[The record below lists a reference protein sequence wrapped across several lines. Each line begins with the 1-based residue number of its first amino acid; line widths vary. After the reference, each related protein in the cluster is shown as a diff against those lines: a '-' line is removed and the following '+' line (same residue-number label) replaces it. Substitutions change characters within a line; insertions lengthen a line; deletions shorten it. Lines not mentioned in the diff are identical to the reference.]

1 MWNFNLC
8 KGSFAALFVNEMFQP
23 TWVVI
28 LTTFSPRWITGK
40 LVSSTLKWVVVM
52 ILPFPHCIDDIL
64 SLQDFAIGLSIL
76 LKGSKEDK
84 LKWVFHLYD
93 VNKDGVLTKPELKD
107 VISSVSILYQ
117 LCMYYLKL
125 DTKYHFKYL
134 TLCKIFYIF
143 AE

>member
-1 MWNFNLC
+1 M
-8 KGSFAALFVNEMFQP
+8 M
-23 TWVVI
+23 
-28 LTTFSPRWITGK
+28 
-40 LVSSTLKWVVVM
+40 
-52 ILPFPHCIDDIL
+52 LPFPHCIDDIL

>member
-1 MWNFNLC
+1 M
-8 KGSFAALFVNEMFQP
+8 M
-23 TWVVI
+23 
-28 LTTFSPRWITGK
+28 
-40 LVSSTLKWVVVM
+40 
-52 ILPFPHCIDDIL
+52 LPFPHCIDDIL

-117 LCMYYLKL
+117 LL
-125 DTKYHFKYL
+125 DTKYLFNILQNIYL
-134 TLCKIFYIF
+134 LNSRYIWNR
-143 AE
+143 